1 MKTHCHRPSVP
12 RLSLIFTL
20 LLSLLIAPLTQAA
33 VHLSDTPLGRRV
45 MVDYIVHFAYN
56 LQWPVNA
63 FDNYTAP
70 FKVCL
75 MGGDSLGETLAE
87 RFRNQRID
95 GRKVALEKI
104 DFKDILRARKC
115 QIVILGSMDRAH
127 LLKALVTVEF
137 FPVLTVSDADR
148 FAATGGMIEFADSGG
163 EVALRM
169 NKTMLEKAELKMG
182 NSLFRLGQKPD

>member
-1 MKTHCHRPSVP
+1 MKTHCLRPPVS
-12 RLSLIFTL
+12 RLSLIFSL
-20 LLSLLIAPLTQAA
+20 LLSLLIAPFTLAA

-104 DFKDILRARKC
+104 ELKDILRARKC
-115 QIVILGSMDRAH
+115 QIVILGSMDRAN